1 MNLKNLMNQIIGS
14 NALDST
20 PGGTKH
26 RIGDPIAK
34 LSGSIPGG
42 LVGGAA
48 AGGIMALLLGNK
60 SARKFA
66 GKAAKYGG
74 AAVLGGLA
82 HKAFQSWQQNNAGQ
96 TSDTT
101 PNGMAMPD
109 ESAFAC
115 SDVMQPAFELTL
127 IKAMIAAAK
136 ADGHIDQGEQQRIFK
151 AVEEMDLP
159 NEMKGM
165 VFDLLQQQI
174 TVEELVCGVD
184 KIEQKA
190 ELYLASCLAIKPDQ
204 PSEQAHLDQLA
215 TALALPQGL
224 THELLWQAQNAISEA
239 ACTMRQA

>member
-1 MNLKNLMNQIIGS
+1 MNLQNFINQIIGS
-14 NALDST
+14 NAQDPKPDGASHGSGDSL
-20 PGGTKH
+20 
-26 RIGDPIAK
+26 AK

-42 LVGGAA
+42 LIGGAA
-48 AGGIMALLLGNK
+48 ASGIVALLLGNK

-82 HKAFQSWQQNNAGQ
+82 HKAFQSWQQNKAGQ
-96 TSDTT
+96 SSDTT
-101 PNGMAMPD
+101 PNGMAVPD
-109 ESAFAC
+109 ESAFV
-115 SDVMQPAFELTL
+115 SSNLMQPAFELTL

-136 ADGHIDQGEQQRIFK
+136 ADGHIDQDEQQRIFK

-174 TVEELVCGVD
+174 TVAEIVQGVD

-190 ELYLASCLAIKPDQ
+190 ELYLASCLAIKPDH

-224 THELLWQAQNAISEA
+224 THELQWQAQKAISEA
-239 ACTMRQA
+239 A